1 MISIP
6 VSTRPV
12 GYKSEARARTEPI
25 YELWTVLAALTLL
38 YVVAMLEGNRR
49 FVWFDELYTLDIA
62 RARTIPLLWR
72 LIGRFDFQPPV
83 GYLFS
88 RFSMELF
95 GQSPFGLRFPSM
107 LEFYVGSMALFFFV
121 RRKVGISY
129 ATAAVLILWLGGTFR
144 YATEARPYALLMM
157 SFSTLLLCW
166 DIATTSEKRRL
177 ALWGVAI
184 SNLAMLSAHIFAPLS
199 LFPFL
204 AAEVVRFSRTR
215 KADFALWAAL
225 LVPTA
230 AMVLYIPLLQGAGS
244 LYFPPEFQAS
254 LGKIVHFYLDS
265 INIISV
271 ALLLALCAAL
281 IVPQTQPWIGS
292 VRGWRREEMALLGLI
307 LLNPI
312 LLNIVLRW
320 RHGAFWDRYTI
331 TTRAVIYIG
340 MAILLGLRLV
350 HNHYAGY
357 AAAAVLLVFCVR
369 TDVLGA
375 SSSSA
380 AKDASAL
387 AAVRSDLPL
396 VDASAVTF
404 FEMNH
409 YEKPD
414 ILSRLYFLKDRS
426 LAMSYTHTNIF
437 EDRGWGDKMKPDFPI
452 SANVSSYNDF
462 IHQHR
467 EFLVLGTYDAPE
479 EWLLRKLVD
488 DGARLTWL
496 GTYPLPYVDSDL
508 YLVSQP
514 AAN

>member
-1 MISIP
+1 
-6 VSTRPV
+6 
-12 GYKSEARARTEPI
+12 
-25 YELWTVLAALTLL
+25 
-38 YVVAMLEGNRR
+38 
-49 FVWFDELYTLDIA
+49 
-62 RARTIPLLWR
+62 
-72 LIGRFDFQPPV
+72 
-83 GYLFS
+83 
-88 RFSMELF
+88 
-95 GQSPFGLRFPSM
+95 
-107 LEFYVGSMALFFFV
+107 
-121 RRKVGISY
+121 
-129 ATAAVLILWLGGTFR
+129 
-144 YATEARPYALLMM
+144 
-157 SFSTLLLCW
+157 
-166 DIATTSEKRRL
+166 
-177 ALWGVAI
+177 
-184 SNLAMLSAHIFAPLS
+184 
-199 LFPFL
+199 
-204 AAEVVRFSRTR
+204 
-215 KADFALWAAL
+215 
-225 LVPTA
+225 
-230 AMVLYIPLLQGAGS
+230 
-244 LYFPPEFQAS
+244 
-254 LGKIVHFYLDS
+254 
-265 INIISV
+265 
-271 ALLLALCAAL
+271 
-281 IVPQTQPWIGS
+281 
-292 VRGWRREEMALLGLI
+292 
-307 LLNPI
+307 
-312 LLNIVLRW
+312 
-320 RHGAFWDRYTI
+320 
-331 TTRAVIYIG
+331 VIYIG